1 MSNGILIITGGEI
14 TLPFVRDYLAGR
26 SFDKVIAVDK
36 GLMAAQQL
44 NLAVDYAVGDFDSVS
59 EEVISYYKQ
68 LSGVQIVEYNPMK
81 DATDTE
87 LALDLAIS
95 LEPEQILILGA
106 TGTRADHM
114 LANIGLLYTPL
125 KKKIKTTLIDK
136 NNKIYMINHET
147 VLYRNKLHGPNVS
160 LLPFT
165 ETVDKITLKG
175 FKYPLDEY
183 TLKLGSSI
191 GISNEVTDE
200 RAEIILGSGILIVI
214 EAKD

>member
-1 MSNGILIITGGEI
+1 MGDKILIITGGEI
-14 TLPFVRDYLAGR
+14 TFPFVTEYLADKA
-26 SFDKVIAVDK
+26 FDKVIAVDK
-36 GLMAAQQL
+36 GLMAAKQL
-44 NLAVDYAVGDFDSVS
+44 NLKVDYAVGDFDSVS

-68 LSGVQIVEYNPMK
+68 LSSVQVVEYNPMK

-95 LEPEQILILGA
+95 LEPEHILILGA

-114 LANIGLLYTPL
+114 LANIALLYAPL
-125 KKKIKTTLIDK
+125 IKKIKTTLVDK
-136 NNKIYMINHET
+136 NNKIYMINHDA
-147 VLYRNKLHGPNVS
+147 VIDRNKLHGPNVS

-183 TLKLGSSI
+183 TLRLGSSI
-191 GISNEVTDE
+191 GISNEVTEE

>member
-1 MSNGILIITGGEI
+1 MSDGILIITGGEI
-14 TLPFVRDYLAGR
+14 TFPFVRDYLAGR
-26 SFDKVIAVDK
+26 SFDKVIAVDR
-36 GLMAAQQL
+36 GLMAAKQL

-59 EEVISYYKQ
+59 EEVITYYKQ
-68 LSGVQIVEYNPMK
+68 KSGVQIVEYNPMK

-87 LALDLAIS
+87 LALDLAVS

-114 LANIGLLYTPL
+114 LANIGLLYMPL
-125 KKKIKTTLIDK
+125 TKKIRTTLIDK
-136 NNKIYMINHET
+136 NNKIYMINHDA

-191 GISNEVTDE
+191 GISNEVTEE
-200 RAEIILGSGILIVI
+200 RAEIILGSGILLVI

>member
-136 NNKIYMINHET
+136 NNKIYMINHVT

>member
-1 MSNGILIITGGEI
+1 MSDGILIITGGEI